1 MLMLGLLGIDG
12 VASKHCELVGS
23 FIEMHSVVRCLRRRR
38 SNRLV
43 NTVRVS

>member
-1 MLMLGLLGIDG
+1 MLGLLGIDG
-12 VASKHCELVGS
+12 VASKHFELVGS
-23 FIEMHSVVRCLRRRR
+23 FMEMHSVVRCLRR